1 MPMFA
6 IAKTEAA
13 VGLSPIQ
20 TSYPEKPAV
29 GDVQIKVHYAGLCGT
44 DMHIYNWDTWSQ
56 EHVKPQRIL
65 GHEFVGE
72 VVAVGDGVTR
82 VEIGQTV
89 SGECHIVCGV
99 CSLCKAGKAH
109 LCEQTEIIGVHRD
122 GAFAEVF
129 NFPESNVWPV
139 HSSIPTKHAAIFDP
153 LGNAMHTV
161 DAADVA
167 GKNAL
172 VVGAGTI
179 GLAAVSMAKSRG
191 AKRVFVFEP
200 NPEKRA
206 LALQFGADEAVDSA
220 DANKWNALKGVDI
233 GSVLEM
239 SGHPAGMN
247 DAFAAVQAG
256 GTVAMLGLPSSEVSF
271 DFAKHIIMKGVSV
284 HGVIGRKMYETWEQV
299 DTFQRSH
306 ADTVEKLITH
316 TVKAENFEDAFAL
329 MKAGKSIKT
338 VLDFSHF

>member
-1 MPMFA
+1 MFA
-6 IAKTEAA
+6 IAKTDPKE
-13 VGLSPIQ
+13 GLSPIQ
-20 TSYPEKPAV
+20 ASQPETLSSH
-29 GDVQIKVHYAGLCGT
+29 DVQIKVHYAGLCGT
-44 DMHIYNWDTWSQ
+44 DMHIYNWDAWAQ
-56 EHVKPQRIL
+56 KHVKPPRIL

-72 VVAVGDGVTR
+72 VVAVGSAVTR
-82 VEIGQTV
+82 VETGQMV
-89 SGECHIVCGV
+89 SGECHVVCGV

-109 LCEQTEIIGVHRD
+109 LCEQTEIVGVHRD

-161 DAADVA
+161 DAAQVN
-167 GKNAL
+167 GKDTL
-172 VVGAGTI
+172 IVGAGTI
-179 GLAAVSMAKSRG
+179 GLAAVSMAKAHG

-206 LALQFGADEAVDSA
+206 LALKFGADEAVDSA
-220 DANKWNALKGVDI
+220 DAGKWNALKGIEI

-247 DAFAAVQAG
+247 DAFEAVQAG
-256 GTVAMLGLPSSEVSF
+256 GTVAMLGLPSGEVSF

-284 HGVIGRKMYETWEQV
+284 HGVIGRKMYETWQQV
-299 DTFQRSH
+299 DKFQRSH

-316 TVKAENFEDAFAL
+316 TVNAERFEDAFAL

-338 VLDFSHF
+338 VLDFSQF